1 MSIGIDLTEVV
12 EKIDVVDIEVVD
24 IGVVVV
30 GAVDSSV

>member
-12 EKIDVVDIEVVD
+12 EKIDVVDIDVVD